1 MKKIILLVAV
11 LVAMGSFSCAYALEN
26 SRQGTIVDVKGVVEV
41 QTASES
47 WKAAQKGMILAQGDS
62 IRTQKD
68 STALIGIED
77 EGKMTTVEMKQNS
90 KLQLAVLLGGKE
102 APTQTTLLDL
112 SMGEILV
119 KAQKVHSE
127 KSKFEVKTPTSV
139 VGIRGTTFSVAVET
153 TE

>member
-1 MKKIILLVAV
+1 
-11 LVAMGSFSCAYALEN
+11 
-26 SRQGTIVDVKGVVEV
+26 
-41 QTASES
+41 
-47 WKAAQKGMILAQGDS
+47 
-62 IRTQKD
+62 
-68 STALIGIED
+68 
-77 EGKMTTVEMKQNS
+77 MTTVEMKQNS